1 MSVGTREFQV
11 SAKTALLLTIAL
23 LASTVGASA
32 AEPGTD
38 NLPLRVCADPGN
50 MPLSNKKGEGFQN
63 KVAEI
68 LAKGIG
74 TTLEYYWYPYY
85 GRGLARS
92 TINADHCDVLM
103 DVPSDYEMALVT
115 KPYYK
120 STFVL
125 AYRHDRNHR
134 IDSLDDPILKK
145 WRIGVLQSSP
155 AREALRAHGVQEN
168 TDVHYVFYDSTYN
181 PQDHPGIQVEQVIGG
196 SLDAVEAWGPV
207 AGYYVAKQNAPL
219 DIVPLNTMDSS
230 IPLEFSMSLGV
241 RRTDKDLKKRL
252 DAAFEANKDAI
263 KAVLVSYGVPLLQC
277 ADCVISG
284 TLPAHGPYAELEKAN
299 LEARGD
305 HPQSSPSE
313 LAATK
318 KRLGEGADPSKEL
331 ADAGMLRDLGPL
343 WDSAKLGD
351 NLTDAWKALGSQD
364 GTLYG
369 ITYTFGDRSAMFY
382 KTASMAKA
390 GITEQPKTWDEFVA
404 NFDKLNKAGI
414 TPIAIGAKVW
424 SHAEWFESIY
434 EHLNGVDKAADLAAH
449 KIPWTDDS
457 VKATL
462 KKWAELIKA
471 GCCGD
476 ANTMLAMDWDNA
488 SDAVLAAGTHGYQI
502 IGMWNNDRAQSNDGL
517 KQEVD
522 YNIVQFPA
530 MGAGHDDVS
539 SVDSKEFSGLTTGSN
554 QAAADAFLAWIT
566 TADAANIVAQHGLAS
581 PSNKVDSSLYGPVVK
596 YSVDAVSKD
605 KVQFVLGDLLPGD
618 LVDEYRVQLQKFLQD
633 PSDANIDAVTQA
645 IEAKAATAY

>member
-68 LAKGIG
+68 LAMGIG

-318 KRLGEGADPSKEL
+318 KRLGEGADQSKEL
-331 ADAGMLRDLGPL
+331 ADAVVGNDPARVRWLLDHGADPDKVVELEYNALQWAVREGHLEIARILLGHGAGVDVRDSDGWSPL
-343 WDSAKLGD
+343 MTAVWRDNPAMIRLLIDKGAKLDDYDSKGW
-351 NLTDAWKALGSQD
+351 NPLSVA
-364 GTLYG
+364 
-369 ITYTFGDRSAMFY
+369 ITYGGLDLVERLITAGANVNAANEAGYTPIMFATAKSADGVLDLLIRHG
-382 KTASMAKA
+382 ADVRAA
-390 GITEQPKTWDEFVA
+390 
-404 NFDKLNKAGI
+404 NKAGI
-414 TPIAIGAKVW
+414 T
-424 SHAEWFESIY
+424 S
-434 EHLNGVDKAADLAAH
+434 LMLAAAENN
-449 KIPWTDDS
+449 DAS
-457 VKATL
+457 VKRL
-462 KKWAELIKA
+462 
-471 GCCGD
+471 
-476 ANTMLAMDWDNA
+476 
-488 SDAVLAAGTHGYQI
+488 LAAGA
-502 IGMWNNDRAQSNDGL
+502 D
-517 KQEVD
+517 
-522 YNIVQFPA
+522 PA
-530 MGAGHDDVS
+530 AR
-539 SVDSKEFSGLTTGSN
+539 DSKGQSALDIARDKGNSEV
-554 QAAADAFLAWIT
+554 AAL
-566 TADAANIVAQHGLAS
+566 LS
-581 PSNKVDSSLYGPVVK
+581 KPS
-596 YSVDAVSKD
+596 
-605 KVQFVLGDLLPGD
+605 
-618 LVDEYRVQLQKFLQD
+618 
-633 PSDANIDAVTQA
+633 
-645 IEAKAATAY
+645 